1 MKNYITKI
9 LACLFISS
17 TLFNGVYAK
26 MNPKVI
32 IETSKGNI
40 EIELYQTEAPETV
53 KNFINY
59 ASSGFYNDTIFHRVI
74 KGFMIQGGGLTED
87 MQNKETDKPI
97 KNEATN
103 GLSNKRGTIAMA
115 RTSEPHSASSQ
126 FFINHKDNDVLDFK
140 DESPNG
146 WGYCVF
152 GIVVSGLD
160 IVDEIANVETGNYG
174 PYSDVPKDVIQIIS
188 VKISE

>member
-53 KNFINY
+53 KNFINIMDDK
-59 ASSGFYNDTIFHRVI
+59 SYN
-74 KGFMIQGGGLTED
+74 LNTE
-87 MQNKETDKPI
+87 K
-97 KNEATN
+97 
-103 GLSNKRGTIAMA
+103 
-115 RTSEPHSASSQ
+115 
-126 FFINHKDNDVLDFK
+126 
-140 DESPNG
+140 
-146 WGYCVF
+146 
-152 GIVVSGLD
+152 
-160 IVDEIANVETGNYG
+160 
-174 PYSDVPKDVIQIIS
+174 
-188 VKISE
+188 KIWPLE

>member
-1 MKNYITKI
+1 
-9 LACLFISS
+9 
-17 TLFNGVYAK
+17 

-74 KGFMIQGGGLTED
+74 KGFMIQGGGLTEN

-126 FFINHKDNDVLDFK
+126 FFINHKDNDFLDFK

-152 GIVVSGLD
+152 GIVVNGLD

-174 PYSDVPKDVIQIIS
+174 PYSDVPKNVIQIIS

>member
-1 MKNYITKI
+1 
-9 LACLFISS
+9 
-17 TLFNGVYAK
+17 

-87 MQNKETDKPI
+87 MQNKETD
-97 KNEATN
+97 
-103 GLSNKRGTIAMA
+103 
-115 RTSEPHSASSQ
+115 
-126 FFINHKDNDVLDFK
+126 
-140 DESPNG
+140 
-146 WGYCVF
+146 
-152 GIVVSGLD
+152 
-160 IVDEIANVETGNYG
+160 
-174 PYSDVPKDVIQIIS
+174 
-188 VKISE
+188 